1 MPTAVRAPAR
11 AAQRA
16 PQHQPRPATTA
27 PRRDH
32 LHVVRPERA
41 RRPRFSPKVGVLIT
55 GLLFAG
61 LFALAVVNTLL
72 VQGQIRLDQLDGQ
85 VAEEQARYQELRL
98 EVAGLESPERVVA
111 VAQTRLGMVSPDDIV
126 YLAPAEPVDD
136 GEEPDAADSGS
147 GVLAQGEDG
156 WTTVKPLLEP
166 AP

>member
-16 PQHQPRPATTA
+16 PRHQPLPATTA

-32 LHVVRPERA
+32 LRVVQPERA

-55 GLLFAG
+55 ALLFAG
-61 LFALAVVNTLL
+61 LFALAVVHTLL
-72 VQGQIRLDQLDGQ
+72 VQGQIRLDQLDEQ
-85 VAEEQARYQELRL
+85 VAEEQGRYQELRL
-98 EVAGLESPERVVA
+98 QVAELESPERIVA

-126 YLAPAEPVDD
+126 YLSPAEPVEDEDEDTVDD
-136 GEEPDAADSGS
+136 VDS

-156 WTTVKPLLEP
+156 WATVKPLLEP
-166 AP
+166 AR